1 MKPTIYLGL
10 GGTGNLAISYAKK
23 LYEEEYGKG
32 AIPAEVAFIGVDYQ
46 TDMDEDPNLAS
57 DISDDFY
64 RIQGGINPRQF
75 YKNRSKDFGEYS
87 WMFEG
92 NTDYIETNISR
103 GASQVRTTG
112 RLYSELIL
120 RDFMAKFTEVYNTV
134 SSILNNAEAKQGV
147 NIFMVMSLAGGSG
160 AGSFITFANAI
171 RQRYGNKIMLH
182 GYGVTHSV
190 FNAMDT
196 RGTRVHN
203 VGLNT
208 IASIIDLDYLNT
220 ANINKPIILESGEVK
235 TEVDSMI
242 FDSFYLVDNKSTNGD
257 VIKNV
262 GNLCEVI
269 GTNLYACGAETG
281 NKIEGVIN
289 NCKPGSKRFNSGIK
303 KGWVFGLGACQV
315 VYKGELLAKTY
326 GLKAAVE
333 LIRKMRQEGA
343 EIHQAALNW
352 TEEIGIREDGNEYNL
367 LTDSIYAPATIQKL
381 RQPNLDVKDTDAAIQ
396 DLLNKYFVSLVDF
409 PTEEIL
415 KNRATSLKKALHDKI
430 ETYLKSENG
439 VGNSLKFL
447 GSLKKFCEKYRTE
460 MDEEAKKFNQSKEE
474 KQANFDASAFKKYN
488 DEKHGKLTWNRDQK
502 NQELL
507 DEYVALPAKEILKDL
522 HEAKRREAAREIF
535 IALLAEIDILIQ
547 SLKDLDQKL
556 TNLSDDYETELS
568 NVQGETSDAL
578 IFEYDL
584 SYNERV
590 NMTIDSNDIVV
601 ADFIR
606 SLGKSLTEIG
616 IDTELNEKIKKYTES
631 LPQAKNYREKIITEV
646 VDNLSGDEY
655 QKLTS
660 EIKKKSDRWLNID
673 DRGQRTLDGLAIRD
687 AIMTQWVISMYKPRD
702 GYKSNLEKD
711 KNFIP
716 EAEGYSYFKK
726 ESLRQRIIFCRVDG
740 CIIPYCVECLGDTM
754 KDYEK
759 AINQAKSGQGYNP
772 HFDKILFN
780 QMEELDFKLKPELKN
795 EALLYWVCGQLF
807 GALDKNGEIS
817 AITENERIMKTD
829 ENNVPLTE
837 ERKEQQTHTKYIY
850 YKGKQGKKYVFFDPM
865 APVVDR
871 EKELG
876 STRDIAFAVFKKDIF
891 PKYKSKIADD
901 IKKQFTPRIA
911 FWEERIKE
919 IARLGIYSYID
930 RIVCSDKSSVTYFN
944 QKTAELNQLD
954 EEFRYIEDELVN
966 QLKNLK

>member
-23 LYEEEYGKG
+23 LYEEECGKG
-32 AIPAEVAFIGVDYQ
+32 NLPDSVAFVTVDFQ
-46 TDMDEDPNLAS
+46 TDMDEDKNLATN
-57 DISDDFY
+57 ISNDFIKIDSTANPREFY
-64 RIQGGINPRQF
+64 RVRREDGGEF
-75 YKNRSKDFGEYS
+75 T

-92 NTDYIETNISR
+92 NATNIDNRISR
-103 GASQVRTTG
+103 GASAVRTTG
-112 RLYSELIL
+112 RLY
-120 RDFMAKFTEVYNTV
+120 TEMVINI
-134 SSILNNAEAKQGV
+134 ILNRLGATINRVKFVQTKATNAAEV
-147 NIFMVMSLAGGSG
+147 NIHMVMSIAGGTG
-160 AGSFITFANAI
+160 AGSFITIANAI
-171 RQRYGNKIMLH
+171 RQKYGNAVNLY
-182 GYGVTHSV
+182 GYGVTHSI
-190 FNAMDT
+190 FRAMDIS
-196 RGTRVHN
+196 GTRTPN
-203 VGLNT
+203 VELNA
-208 IASIIDLDYLNT
+208 ISSIIDLDYLMT
-220 ANINKPIILESGEVK
+220 ASDSNPINLDMGTQKVTLR
-235 TEVDSMI
+235 DSI
-242 FDSFYLVDNKSTNGD
+242 FDSFYVIDNTSENGYVLTN
-257 VIKNV
+257 ITQISEI
-262 GNLCEVI
+262 L
-269 GTNLYACGAETG
+269 GTCLYACGAEAG
-281 NKIEGVIN
+281 DKVEAVIN
-289 NCKPGSKRFNSGIK
+289 NVGWRKRFHDVGSK
-303 KGWVFGLGACQV
+303 KGWVQGLGACQV
-315 VYKGELLAKTY
+315 VYKGDLLAKTY

-631 LPQAKNYREKIITEV
+631 LPQAKNYREKLITEV
-646 VDNLSGDEY
+646 IDNLPDKEY
-655 QKLTS
+655 EDLKT
-660 EIKKKSDRWLNID
+660 EIQVKSARWLSVD
-673 DRGQRTLDGLAIRD
+673 SRGQRVNSGEQKAVEDALAKN
-687 AIMTQWVISMYKPRD
+687 WVVSLYKP
-702 GYKSNLEKD
+702 K
-711 KNFIP
+711 
-716 EAEGYSYFKK
+716 EGYRSRLHDDASLLANLTEK
-726 ESLRQRIIFCRVDG
+726 EFLYVNKEVAKQKIIICRIDAS
-740 CIIPYCVECLGDTM
+740 IIPYCIGVFDKMAMDRYNTC
-754 KDYEK
+754 
-759 AINQAKSGQGYNP
+759 INQAKGGDSVFNP
-772 HFDKILFN
+772 HFDRHLFER
-780 QMEELDFKLKPELKN
+780 MRSEDFKLKPEMKN
-795 EALLYWVCGQLF
+795 EAIFYWVCGHFF
-807 GALDKNGEIS
+807 GWESIKE
-817 AITENERIMKTD
+817 EERIMNKD
-829 ENNVPLTE
+829 EKGNVLSEGSTE
-837 ERKEQQTHTKYIY
+837 LVEHTKYVCCLKRKY
-850 YKGKQGKKYVFFDPM
+850 MYWDVNAAPGK
-865 APVVDR
+865 DR
-871 EKELG
+871 QWKPLENSTRRDTAYNAFKTIVLSEHKENFKELII
-876 STRDIAFAVFKKDIF
+876 STYGKNVQ
-891 PKYKSKIADD
+891 YWEGV
-901 IKKQFTPRIA
+901 IKGVIDAGF
-911 FWEERIKE
+911 ED
-919 IARLGIYSYID
+919 YIN
-930 RIVCSDKSSVTYFN
+930 RVVCSDKSSVTYFSRESGEV
-944 QKTAELNQLD
+944 KQLQ
-954 EEFRYIEDELVN
+954 EEFQYIKNDL
-966 QLKNLK
+966 LTALANLK